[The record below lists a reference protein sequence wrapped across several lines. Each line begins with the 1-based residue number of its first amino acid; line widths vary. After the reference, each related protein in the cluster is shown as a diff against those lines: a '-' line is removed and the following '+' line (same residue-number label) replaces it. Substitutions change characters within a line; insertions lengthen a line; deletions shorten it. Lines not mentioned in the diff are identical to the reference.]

1 MKRAIILLTV
11 IVVSACAHGRSG
23 TAADTGAASGA
34 ATGAPS
40 QSVSFDD
47 IASISERQFIEDLG
61 ALGTFDQTAGHFD
74 PSGPIT
80 RAQYVRWLVR
90 ANNAIWFDQPSL
102 QIKLAEGPPASFPD
116 VPQSDAD
123 FPYVQGVDNAGFA
136 IGFRD
141 KRFHPSAALTHEQL
155 LAIKESVDR
164 GGYNSL
170 FAPGQDFA
178 WYRPHLPWKDA
189 DRITP
194 DFRPL
199 IATLM
204 NDSDN
209 MAGVKMYERRDFDTG
224 GPDVRRNCDAPPADA
239 RYACPSRS
247 QSVEDGKAC
256 DASGYLD
263 TCTSHGG
270 GGSAPT
276 RRRPEPSAYRHV
288 KPIRRGTPA
297 NRRAQLVG
305 RTQSDS
311 GGVGS
316 DVTSGLRR
324 GRRLPRKHCDRW

>member
-1 MKRAIILLTV
+1 VKRAIILLTV
-11 IVVSACAHGRSG
+11 LVVSACAHGRSG

-155 LAIKESVDR
+155 LAIKER
-164 GGYNSL
+164 GPRRIQLALRSRPR
-170 FAPGQDFA
+170 FRVVSAPSAVEGCGSHHAGFST
-178 WYRPHLPWKDA
+178 PHCDA
-189 DRITP
+189 D
-194 DFRPL
+194 
-199 IATLM
+199 
-204 NDSDN
+204 
-209 MAGVKMYERRDFDTG
+209 ER
-224 GPDVRRNCDAPPADA
+224 
-239 RYACPSRS
+239 
-247 QSVEDGKAC
+247 
-256 DASGYLD
+256 
-263 TCTSHGG
+263 
-270 GGSAPT
+270 
-276 RRRPEPSAYRHV
+276 
-288 KPIRRGTPA
+288 
-297 NRRAQLVG
+297 
-305 RTQSDS
+305 
-311 GGVGS
+311 
-316 DVTSGLRR
+316 
-324 GRRLPRKHCDRW
+324 

>member
-209 MAGVKMYERRDFDTG
+209 MAGVKMYERRDFDT
-224 GPDVRRNCDAPPADA
+224 
-239 RYACPSRS
+239 
-247 QSVEDGKAC
+247 
-256 DASGYLD
+256 
-263 TCTSHGG
+263 
-270 GGSAPT
+270 
-276 RRRPEPSAYRHV
+276 
-288 KPIRRGTPA
+288 
-297 NRRAQLVG
+297 VG
-305 RTQSDS
+305 RTFGAIAMLRPQTP
-311 GGVGS
+311 
-316 DVTSGLRR
+316 VTRAQAAASLWKMGKHATPQDISTPAPRTAAEALRLR
-324 GRRLPRKHCDRW
+324 AAGPSPPPTGTSSP

>member
-1 MKRAIILLTV
+1 
-11 IVVSACAHGRSG
+11 
-23 TAADTGAASGA
+23 
-34 ATGAPS
+34 
-40 QSVSFDD
+40 
-47 IASISERQFIEDLG
+47 
-61 ALGTFDQTAGHFD
+61 
-74 PSGPIT
+74 
-80 RAQYVRWLVR
+80 
-90 ANNAIWFDQPSL
+90 
-102 QIKLAEGPPASFPD
+102 

-209 MAGVKMYERRDFDTG
+209 MAGVKMYERRDFDT
-224 GPDVRRNCDAPPADA
+224 
-239 RYACPSRS
+239 
-247 QSVEDGKAC
+247 
-256 DASGYLD
+256 
-263 TCTSHGG
+263 
-270 GGSAPT
+270 
-276 RRRPEPSAYRHV
+276 
-288 KPIRRGTPA
+288 
-297 NRRAQLVG
+297 VG
-305 RTQSDS
+305 RTFGAIAMLRPQTP
-311 GGVGS
+311 
-316 DVTSGLRR
+316 VTRAQAAAVCGRWESM
-324 GRRLPRKHCDRW
+324 RRLRISRHLHLARRRRLCGYAPSARALRLPARQAHKTRHPQRTDAPNW